1 MRFLATVLTA
11 TVICAILLVAVV
23 YRIGAQPDAQPRT
36 GLTAATV
43 LGTEDMSTAREPEAR
58 REVDKPAL
66 SKLVNM
72 PPSRSDGRSKAGDPQ
87 G

>member
-11 TVICAILLVAVV
+11 TVICAILLVAVA

-43 LGTEDMSTAREPEAR
+43 LGTDDMSTVREPEAL

-66 SKLVNM
+66 GKLVNM
-72 PPSRSDGRSKAGDPQ
+72 PHSRSDDTSKAGDPQ

>member
-11 TVICAILLVAVV
+11 TVICAILLVAVAH
-23 YRIGAQPDAQPRT
+23 RIGAQPDAQPRT

-43 LGTEDMSTAREPEAR
+43 LGTDDMSTVREPEAL

-66 SKLVNM
+66 GKLVNM
-72 PPSRSDGRSKAGDPQ
+72 PHSRSDDTSKAGDPQ

>member
-11 TVICAILLVAVV
+11 TVICAILLVAVS
-23 YRIGAQPDAQPRT
+23 YRIGAQPNAQPRT

-43 LGTEDMSTAREPEAR
+43 LGTDDMNAVREPEAL

-66 SKLVNM
+66 GKLVTM
-72 PPSRSDGRSKAGDPQ
+72 PPSQPQ
-87 G
+87 GATETVDPRG